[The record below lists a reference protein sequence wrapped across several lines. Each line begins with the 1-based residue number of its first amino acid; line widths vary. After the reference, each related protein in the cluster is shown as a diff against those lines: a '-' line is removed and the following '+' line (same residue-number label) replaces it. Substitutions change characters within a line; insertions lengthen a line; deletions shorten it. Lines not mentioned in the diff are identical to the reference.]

1 MVSEWWNK
9 DLAFTTGRIFKQ
21 MLKEL
26 STPLLSPSQNSHI
39 LASSWIPATVSWS
52 SNKYLISTTDE
63 VDQLFIETWVF
74 QYWSI
79 VKA

>member
-21 MLKEL
+21 ILKEL
-26 STPLLSPSQNSHI
+26 STQNSDI

-63 VDQLFIETWVF
+63 VDQLFIETWVL

>member
-21 MLKEL
+21 ILKEL
-26 STPLLSPSQNSHI
+26 STQNSDI

-52 SNKYLISTTDE
+52 FNKYLISTTDE
-63 VDQLFIETWVF
+63 VDQLFIETWGL
-74 QYWSI
+74 QHWSI